1 MRLATTLLKDEAMC
15 RERSF
20 SRSDGGET
28 MKEICVCLRPM
39 QQWIFIEQVCVQ
51 LPTYA
56 DNVTLLAFAAAER
69 RAAVR
74 RVIDRYLLPAGPTA
88 ANPPQRYAVVDRWD
102 RQTGGQT
109 DTVSF
114 YRSCAYCSSTVRYD
128 CVCVRSPGL
137 APERSAPLIRVLISA
152 LYILVQRFV

>member
-1 MRLATTLLKDEAMC
+1 MHFVRLATTLLKDEAMC

-20 SRSDGGET
+20 SQSDGGET

-51 LPTYA
+51 LPTSA

-74 RVIDRYLLPAGPTA
+74 RVIDRSISPARRAHSSKPA
-88 ANPPQRYAVVDRWD
+88 AAI
-102 RQTGGQT
+102 
-109 DTVSF
+109 
-114 YRSCAYCSSTVRYD
+114 CSGR
-128 CVCVRSPGL
+128 
-137 APERSAPLIRVLISA
+137 
-152 LYILVQRFV
+152 

>member
-1 MRLATTLLKDEAMC
+1 VHFVRLATTLLKDEAMC

-20 SRSDGGET
+20 SQSDGGET

-51 LPTYA
+51 LPTSA

-102 RQTGGQT
+102 RQTDRRTPYRFT
-109 DTVSF
+109 DP
-114 YRSCAYCSSTVRYD
+114 AHTVRALSD
-128 CVCVRSPGL
+128 MTVCVSGARRWLQSVVRP
-137 APERSAPLIRVLISA
+137 
-152 LYILVQRFV
+152 